1 MTPAAKSQALTVVVN
16 VCRLLLAATFIFSGF
31 VKANDPLGTVYKL
44 EDYVHAM
51 AWFTLPDTFLLG
63 CAVILA
69 FFEFTLGVYVLFG
82 IKRKATSGIML
93 AFMVVMTLL
102 TVYIAIAN
110 PVEDC
115 GCFGDVLILSNG
127 ATLAKNIVLLGAAVL
142 IRRYYRLQKNFL
154 GSAAKWLVA
163 FVSLCS
169 IIGYAVYCIICL
181 PVLDFRPYKVGTNL
195 REAVTSASGEEK
207 FDVKIVYEKDGET
220 MELSADDEDPDST
233 WTYVETRR
241 TPIVAQDL
249 ATADFYVA
257 DADGEDITEDI
268 LYADG
273 YTLLLIIPNLMNA
286 DEGCVDKV
294 NGLYDYAHEHGWD
307 FYCLTS
313 SSDEEAQTYWEEHT
327 GAEYGYCIAEER
339 MLKTVVRGQPGL
351 VLLKDGVIVKK
362 WSNYN
367 LPDEEEL
374 SEELRELTVESEK

>member
-1 MTPAAKSQALTVVVN
+1 MDSKVKSLLLTVAVN

-69 FFEFTLGVYVLFG
+69 IFEFNLGVYLLFG
-82 IKRKATSGIML
+82 MKRKTTSAITL
-93 AFMVVMTLL
+93 AFMVLMTLL

-142 IRRYYRLQKNFL
+142 VSRYYRLQKDFL
-154 GSAAKWLVA
+154 GSTAKWLIA
-163 FVSLCS
+163 FVSLCL
-169 IIGYAVYCIICL
+169 IIAYAVYCIVCL

-195 REAVTSASGEEK
+195 REAVTSDQQK
-207 FDVKIVYEKDGET
+207 FDVKIVYEKDGQT
-220 MELSADDEDPDST
+220 LELSAEDEDPDST

-241 TPIVAQDL
+241 TPIETQHL

-257 DADGEDITEDI
+257 DADGEDVTEEI
-268 LYADG
+268 LLADG
-273 YTLLLIIPNLMNA
+273 YTLLLIIPDLMNA

-294 NGLYDYAHEHGWD
+294 NEVYDYAQEKGWG

-313 SSDEEAQTYWEEHT
+313 SEDQRAQTYWNDHT
-327 GAEYGYCIAEER
+327 GAEYLYYIAEER

-351 VLLKDGVIVKK
+351 VLLQDGIIVKK
-362 WSNYN
+362 WGNYN
-367 LPDEEEL
+367 LPDDAELEEVAPNP
-374 SEELRELTVESEK
+374 LTN

>member
-1 MTPAAKSQALTVVVN
+1 MDAKIKSKLLVVVVN
-16 VCRLLLAATFIFSGF
+16 VIRLLLAVTFIFSGF

-63 CAVILA
+63 CAVLLA
-69 FFEFTLGVYVLFG
+69 LFEFILGVYLLFG
-82 IKRKATSGIML
+82 MKRKITSAIAL

-142 IRRYYRLQKNFL
+142 VSRYYLLQKNFL
-154 GSAAKWLVA
+154 SSTVKWFIA
-163 FVSLCS
+163 FVSLCL
-169 IIGYAVYCIICL
+169 IISYAVYCIICL
-181 PVLDFRPYKVGTNL
+181 PVLDFRPYKVGTNM
-195 REAVTSASGEEK
+195 REAVTSGQQK
-207 FDVKIVYEKDGET
+207 FDVKIVYEKDGQT
-220 MELSADDEDPDST
+220 MELGVEEEDPDST

-241 TPIVAQDL
+241 TPIETQHL

-257 DADGEDITEDI
+257 DADGEDMTEDI
-268 LYADG
+268 LLADG
-273 YTLLLIIPNLMNA
+273 YTLLLIIPDLMNA

-294 NGLYDYAHEHGWD
+294 NEVYDYALAKGWG

-313 SSDEEAQTYWEEHT
+313 SEEQQAQTYWNEHT
-327 GAEYGYCIAEER
+327 GAEYPYHFAEER

-351 VLLKDGVIVKK
+351 VLLQDGVIVKK
-362 WSNYN
+362 WGNYN
-367 LPDEEEL
+367 LPDAEEL
-374 SEELRELTVESEK
+374 DTYTESTN

>member
-1 MTPAAKSQALTVVVN
+1 MDSKVKSQLLTVAVN

-69 FFEFTLGVYVLFG
+69 LFEFTLGVYLLFG
-82 IKRKATSGIML
+82 MKRKATSAITL
-93 AFMVVMTLL
+93 IFMVVMTLL

-142 IRRYYRLQKNFL
+142 VSRYYRLQKDFL
-154 GSAAKWLVA
+154 GSTAKWLIA
-163 FVSLCS
+163 FVSLCL
-169 IIGYAVYCIICL
+169 IIAYAVYCIVCL

-195 REAVTSASGEEK
+195 REAVTSDQQK
-207 FDVKIVYEKDGET
+207 FDVKIVYEKDGQT
-220 MELSADDEDPDST
+220 LELSAEDEDPDST

-241 TPIVAQDL
+241 TPIETQHL

-257 DADGEDITEDI
+257 DADGEDVTEEI
-268 LYADG
+268 LLADG
-273 YTLLLIIPNLMNA
+273 YTFLLIIPDLMNA

-294 NGLYDYAHEHGWD
+294 NEVYDYAQEKGWG

-313 SSDEEAQTYWEEHT
+313 SEDQRAQTYWNDHT
-327 GAEYGYCIAEER
+327 GAEYMYYIAEER

-351 VLLKDGVIVKK
+351 VLLQDGVIVKK
-362 WSNYN
+362 WGNYN
-367 LPDEEEL
+367 LPDDAEL
-374 SEELRELTVESEK
+374 QEVTP

>member
-1 MTPAAKSQALTVVVN
+1 MDAKIKSQLLTIVVN

-69 FFEFTLGVYVLFG
+69 IFEFNLGVYLLIG
-82 IKRKATSGIML
+82 MKRKTTSAIAL

-142 IRRYYRLQKNFL
+142 VSRYYRLQKDFL
-154 GSAAKWLVA
+154 GSAMQWLIA
-163 FVSLCS
+163 FVSLCLVV
-169 IIGYAVYCIICL
+169 IYAVYCIICL
-181 PVLDFRPYKVGTNL
+181 PVLDFRPYKVGTNM
-195 REAVTSASGEEK
+195 RAAVTSDQQK
-207 FDVKIVYEKDGET
+207 FDVKIVYEKDGQT
-220 MELSADDEDPDST
+220 MELGAEDDDPDST

-241 TPIVAQDL
+241 TPVETEHL

-257 DADGEDITEDI
+257 DADGEDMTEDI
-268 LYADG
+268 LLADG

-294 NGLYDYAHEHGWD
+294 NEAYDYAQEKGWG

-313 SSDEEAQTYWEEHT
+313 SEEQQAQTYWNEHT
-327 GAEYGYCIAEER
+327 GAEYAYHFAEER
-339 MLKTVVRGQPGL
+339 MLKTVVRGQPGM
-351 VLLKDGVIVKK
+351 VLLQDGVIVKK
-362 WSNYN
+362 WGNYN
-367 LPDEEEL
+367 LPDAEEL
-374 SEELRELTVESEK
+374 DTYTESTN

>member
-1 MTPAAKSQALTVVVN
+1 MDSKVKSQLLTVAVN

-69 FFEFTLGVYVLFG
+69 LFEFTLGVYLLFG
-82 IKRKATSGIML
+82 MKRKATSAITL

-142 IRRYYRLQKNFL
+142 VSRYYQLQKDFL
-154 GSAAKWLVA
+154 GSTAKWLIA
-163 FVSLCS
+163 FVSLCL
-169 IIGYAVYCIICL
+169 IIVYAVYCIVCL

-195 REAVTSASGEEK
+195 REAVTSNQQK
-207 FDVKIVYEKDGET
+207 FDVKIVYEKDGQT
-220 MELSADDEDPDST
+220 MELSAEDEDPDST
-233 WTYVETRR
+233 WTYVET
-241 TPIVAQDL
+241 
-249 ATADFYVA
+249 ADFYVA
-257 DADGEDITEDI
+257 DADGEDVTEEI
-268 LYADG
+268 LLADG
-273 YTLLLIIPNLMNA
+273 YTLLLIIPDLMNA

-294 NGLYDYAHEHGWD
+294 NEVYDYAQEKGWG

-313 SSDEEAQTYWEEHT
+313 SEDQRAQTYWNDHT
-327 GAEYGYCIAEER
+327 GAEYMYYIAEER

-351 VLLKDGVIVKK
+351 VLLQDGVIVKK
-362 WSNYN
+362 WGNYN
-367 LPDEEEL
+367 LPDDAELEEVAPNP
-374 SEELRELTVESEK
+374 LTN

>member
-1 MTPAAKSQALTVVVN
+1 MDSKVKSQLQTVAVN

-69 FFEFTLGVYVLFG
+69 LFEFTLGVYLLFG
-82 IKRKATSGIML
+82 MKRKATSAITL

-142 IRRYYRLQKNFL
+142 VSRYYRLQKDFL
-154 GSAAKWLVA
+154 GSTAKWLIA
-163 FVSLCS
+163 FVSLCL
-169 IIGYAVYCIICL
+169 IIAYAVYCIVCL

-195 REAVTSASGEEK
+195 REAVTSDQQK
-207 FDVKIVYEKDGET
+207 FDVKIVYEKDGQT
-220 MELSADDEDPDST
+220 MELSAEDEDPDST
-233 WTYVETRR
+233 WTYVETCR
-241 TPIVAQDL
+241 TPIETQHL

-257 DADGEDITEDI
+257 DADGEDVTEEI
-268 LYADG
+268 LLADG
-273 YTLLLIIPNLMNA
+273 YTLLLIIPDLMNA

-294 NGLYDYAHEHGWD
+294 NEVYDYAQEKGWG

-313 SSDEEAQTYWEEHT
+313 SEDQRAQTYWNDHT
-327 GAEYGYCIAEER
+327 GAEYLYYIAEER

-351 VLLKDGVIVKK
+351 VLLQDGVIVKK
-362 WSNYN
+362 WGNYN
-367 LPDEEEL
+367 LPDDAELEEVAPNP
-374 SEELRELTVESEK
+374 LTN

>member
-1 MTPAAKSQALTVVVN
+1 MDSKVKSQLLTVAVN

-51 AWFTLPDTFLLG
+51 AWFMLPDTFLLG

-69 FFEFTLGVYVLFG
+69 LFEFTLGVYLLFG
-82 IKRKATSGIML
+82 MKRKATSAITL

-142 IRRYYRLQKNFL
+142 VSRYYRLQKDFL
-154 GSAAKWLVA
+154 GSTAKWLIA
-163 FVSLCS
+163 FVSLCL
-169 IIGYAVYCIICL
+169 IIVYAVYCIVCL

-195 REAVTSASGEEK
+195 REAVTSDQQK
-207 FDVKIVYEKDGET
+207 FDVKIVYEKDGQT
-220 MELSADDEDPDST
+220 MELSAEDEDPDST

-241 TPIVAQDL
+241 TPIETQHL

-257 DADGEDITEDI
+257 DADGEDVTEEI
-268 LYADG
+268 LLADG
-273 YTLLLIIPNLMNA
+273 YTLLLIIPDLMNA

-294 NGLYDYAHEHGWD
+294 NEVYDYAQEKGWG

-313 SSDEEAQTYWEEHT
+313 SEDQRAQTYWNDHT
-327 GAEYGYCIAEER
+327 GAEYLYYIAEER

-351 VLLKDGVIVKK
+351 VLLQDGVIVKK
-362 WSNYN
+362 WGNYN
-367 LPDEEEL
+367 LPDDAEL
-374 SEELRELTVESEK
+374 QEVTP

>member
-1 MTPAAKSQALTVVVN
+1 MDSKVKSQLLTVAVN

-69 FFEFTLGVYVLFG
+69 LFEFTLGVYLLFG
-82 IKRKATSGIML
+82 MKRKATSAITL

-142 IRRYYRLQKNFL
+142 VSRYYQLQKDFL
-154 GSAAKWLVA
+154 GSTAKWLIA
-163 FVSLCS
+163 FVSLCL
-169 IIGYAVYCIICL
+169 IIVYAVYCIVCL

-195 REAVTSASGEEK
+195 REAVTSNQQK
-207 FDVKIVYEKDGET
+207 FDVKIVYEKDGQT
-220 MELSADDEDPDST
+220 MELSAEDEDPDST

-241 TPIVAQDL
+241 TPIETQHL

-257 DADGEDITEDI
+257 DADGEDVTEEI
-268 LYADG
+268 LLADG
-273 YTLLLIIPNLMNA
+273 YTLLLIITDLMNA

-294 NGLYDYAHEHGWD
+294 NEVYDYAQEKGWG

-313 SSDEEAQTYWEEHT
+313 SEDQRAQTYWNDHT
-327 GAEYGYCIAEER
+327 GAEYMYYIAEER

-351 VLLKDGVIVKK
+351 VLLQDGVIVKK
-362 WSNYN
+362 WGNYN
-367 LPDEEEL
+367 LPDDAELEEVAPNP
-374 SEELRELTVESEK
+374 LTN

>member
-1 MTPAAKSQALTVVVN
+1 MESKTKSLLLTIAVN

-69 FFEFTLGVYVLFG
+69 LFEFTLGVYLLFG
-82 IKRKATSGIML
+82 MKRKTTSGIAL

-142 IRRYYRLQKNFL
+142 VSRYYRLQKDFL
-154 GSAAKWLVA
+154 GPTAKWLIA
-163 FVSLCS
+163 LLSLCL
-169 IIGYAVYCIICL
+169 IVVYTIYCIICL
-181 PVLDFRPYKVGTNL
+181 PVLDFRPYKVGTNM
-195 REAVTSASGEEK
+195 REAVTSGQQK
-207 FDVKIVYEKDGET
+207 FDVKIVYEKDGQT
-220 MELSADDEDPDST
+220 MELGAEDEDPDST

-241 TPIVAQDL
+241 IPIETQHL

-257 DADGEDITEDI
+257 DADGEDVTEDI
-268 LYADG
+268 LLADG
-273 YTLLLIIPNLMNA
+273 YTLLLIIPDLMHA

-294 NGLYDYAHEHGWD
+294 NEVYDYAQEKGWG

-313 SSDEEAQTYWEEHT
+313 SEDQRAQTYWNEHT
-327 GAEYGYCIAEER
+327 GAEYPYHIAEER
-339 MLKTVVRGQPGL
+339 MLKTVVRGYPGL
-351 VLLKDGVIVKK
+351 VLLQDGVIVKK
-362 WSNYN
+362 WGNYN
-367 LPDEEEL
+367 LPDGEDL
-374 SEELRELTVESEK
+374 DVETEQTN

>member
-1 MTPAAKSQALTVVVN
+1 MEPKTKSLVLNVAVN
-16 VCRLLLAATFIFSGF
+16 VCRLLLAVTFIFSGF

-69 FFEFTLGVYVLFG
+69 FFEFTLGVYILFA
-82 IKRKATSGIML
+82 IKRRATSVITL
-93 AFMVVMTLL
+93 VFMVLMTLL
-102 TVYIAIAN
+102 TIYIVIAN

-142 IRRYYRLQKNFL
+142 VNRYYRMQKDFL
-154 GSAAKWLVA
+154 GSTMKWFIVFL
-163 FVSLCS
+163 SLCF
-169 IIGYAVYCIICL
+169 IVGYAVYCIICL

-195 REAVTSASGEEK
+195 REAVMSGQQK
-207 FDVKIVYEKDGET
+207 FDVKIIYEKDGNT
-220 MELSADDEDPDST
+220 LELGAEDEDPDST

-241 TPIVAQDL
+241 TKIAAENL

-257 DADGEDITEDI
+257 DADGEDVTEEI
-268 LYADG
+268 LWADG
-273 YTLLLIIPNLMNA
+273 FTLLLIIPNLMNA

-294 NGLYDYAHEHGWD
+294 NELYDYAQEKGWG

-313 SSDEEAQTYWEEHT
+313 SEERRAQTYWNDHT
-327 GAEYGYCIAEER
+327 GAEYAYYTAEER
-339 MLKTVVRGQPGL
+339 MLKTVVRGLPGL
-351 VLLKDGVIVKK
+351 VLLHDGIIVKK

-367 LPDEEEL
+367 LPQEEEL
-374 SEELRELTVESEK
+374 NRYLTKQQNN

>member
-1 MTPAAKSQALTVVVN
+1 MDSKVKSQLQTVAVN

-69 FFEFTLGVYVLFG
+69 LFEFTLGVYLLFG
-82 IKRKATSGIML
+82 MKRKATSAITL

-142 IRRYYRLQKNFL
+142 VSRYYQLQKDFL
-154 GSAAKWLVA
+154 GSTAKWLIA
-163 FVSLCS
+163 FVSLCL
-169 IIGYAVYCIICL
+169 IIVYAVYCIVCL

-195 REAVTSASGEEK
+195 REAVTSNQQK
-207 FDVKIVYEKDGET
+207 FDVKIVYEKDGQT
-220 MELSADDEDPDST
+220 MELSAEDEDPDST

-241 TPIVAQDL
+241 TPIETQHL

-257 DADGEDITEDI
+257 DADGEDVTEEI
-268 LYADG
+268 LLADG
-273 YTLLLIIPNLMNA
+273 YTLLLIIPDLMNA

-294 NGLYDYAHEHGWD
+294 NEVYDYAQEKGWG

-313 SSDEEAQTYWEEHT
+313 SEDQRAQTYWNDHT
-327 GAEYGYCIAEER
+327 GAEYMYYIAEER

-351 VLLKDGVIVKK
+351 VLLQDGVIVKK
-362 WSNYN
+362 WGNYN
-367 LPDEEEL
+367 LPDDAEL
-374 SEELRELTVESEK
+374 QEVTP

>member
-1 MTPAAKSQALTVVVN
+1 MDSKVKSQLQTVAVN

-69 FFEFTLGVYVLFG
+69 LFEFTLGVYLLFG
-82 IKRKATSGIML
+82 MKRKATSAITL

-142 IRRYYRLQKNFL
+142 VSRYYQLQKDFL
-154 GSAAKWLVA
+154 GSTAKWLIA
-163 FVSLCS
+163 FVSLCL
-169 IIGYAVYCIICL
+169 IIVYAVYCIVCL

-195 REAVTSASGEEK
+195 REAVTSNQQK
-207 FDVKIVYEKDGET
+207 FDVKIVYEKDGQT
-220 MELSADDEDPDST
+220 LELSAEDEDPDST

-241 TPIVAQDL
+241 TPIETQHL

-257 DADGEDITEDI
+257 DADGEDVTEEI
-268 LYADG
+268 LLADG
-273 YTLLLIIPNLMNA
+273 YTLLLIIPDLMNA

-294 NGLYDYAHEHGWD
+294 NEVYDYAQEKGWG

-313 SSDEEAQTYWEEHT
+313 SEDQRAQTYWNDHT
-327 GAEYGYCIAEER
+327 GAEYMYYIAEER

-351 VLLKDGVIVKK
+351 VLLQDGVIVKK
-362 WSNYN
+362 WGNYN
-367 LPDEEEL
+367 LPDDAEL
-374 SEELRELTVESEK
+374 QEVAPNPLTN